1 MLPRCLLHPARFRPE
16 KPNLRYQWEFL
27 EPSPHAQPKRA
38 QWRPHPASLARR
50 PSPCPGE
57 PARSA
62 LVGEAV
68 PAVEQLLCREPV
80 VRHVRRAPANQVVG
94 HGEAGKS
101 RVSPR
106 TAPQRPLSSGPREYK
121 LTDIVTAP
129 CASLTSGRSTQRR
142 SPLASRAGLAGGAHA
157 HSTP

>member
-1 MLPRCLLHPARFRPE
+1 MNENRFLKTEYHKQGRSREQGRDGDRGPFLPPAVISTPGKLTTPCAQRTEFLGWKSRVLPRCLLHPARFRPE

-94 HGEAGKS
+94 HG
-101 RVSPR
+101 
-106 TAPQRPLSSGPREYK
+106 
-121 LTDIVTAP
+121 
-129 CASLTSGRSTQRR
+129 
-142 SPLASRAGLAGGAHA
+142 
-157 HSTP
+157 